1 MILYQALS
9 SYQILECMV
18 HRQVFYKDQKCILIL
33 GTYIRER
40 MPKYWELETKGFF
53 DEVYL
58 FRFGGYRGSEDEI
71 IRQVEEELKISLPYA
86 LEDFEKILAAGIHTY
101 LQVYMAFRGI
111 PFEMFE
117 DGSGALSRPWILADI
132 HRKSSPARYEL
143 VEKYRLYDH
152 QNSMIT
158 KKYCDMKAQEQG
170 FYDKK
175 AEDFQVM
182 EHFHS
187 LTDQKKEDIRHI
199 FTLPFQ
205 KGREDRVLLLTQQFA
220 NLGQLPY
227 DGQICIYRHLFAY
240 YLRDRK
246 VIIKTHPDDILY
258 YHRLFPE
265 AEVIRETFPSELLP
279 LVFEKMPD
287 SVCTV
292 SSTGV
297 NQIRGEFKEHIIFGP
312 SYETSYVYDGIYY
325 AALRLADH
333 LGIYHICA
341 SGVNEIQLHYLA
353 ELCPEF
359 SGKFSVSREKAE
371 CPCLCFTGDLEEEDV
386 RIKGEIGGKEREEG
400 AEGILY
406 LNEKKGYRMKSFEKM
421 IPVSVREG
429 ERQHTIFFQSGKE
442 EIKEMAAE
450 FWEEIKL
457 PYLEEEIAIE
467 KLNDDQMKIR
477 MLEGI
482 LEATQKRLLEYI
494 RREKELKS
502 KISVLEGKVK
512 RDVGEP

>member
-1 MILYQALS
+1 M
-9 SYQILECMV
+9 
-18 HRQVFYKDQKCILIL
+18 
-33 GTYIRER
+33 
-40 MPKYWELETKGFF
+40 
-53 DEVYL
+53 
-58 FRFGGYRGSEDEI
+58 
-71 IRQVEEELKISLPYA
+71 
-86 LEDFEKILAAGIHTY
+86 
-101 LQVYMAFRGI
+101 
-111 PFEMFE
+111 
-117 DGSGALSRPWILADI
+117 
-132 HRKSSPARYEL
+132 
-143 VEKYRLYDH
+143 
-152 QNSMIT
+152 
-158 KKYCDMKAQEQG
+158 
-170 FYDKK
+170 
-175 AEDFQVM
+175 
-182 EHFHS
+182 
-187 LTDQKKEDIRHI
+187 
-199 FTLPFQ
+199 
-205 KGREDRVLLLTQQFA
+205 
-220 NLGQLPY
+220 
-227 DGQICIYRHLFAY
+227 
-240 YLRDRK
+240 
-246 VIIKTHPDDILY
+246 
-258 YHRLFPE
+258 
-265 AEVIRETFPSELLP
+265 
-279 LVFEKMPD
+279 FEKMPD

-333 LGIYHICA
+333 LGIYHICV

-371 CPCLCFTGDLEEEDV
+371 GPCLCFTGDLEEEDV

-442 EIKEMAAE
+442 EMRKMAAE

-457 PYLEEEIAIE
+457 PYLEEEIVIE

-502 KISVLEGKVK
+502 KISALEGKVK